1 MLNLLNAY
9 YVAGLEIPKKCLL
22 VPFVI
27 CALWLVN
34 CKVLKKDQ
42 KAREEQNFTFSAFI
56 RDVHDF
62 KIEKK
67 EREMNIDIYWYNE
80 SKIIESI
87 LKMIFFNP

>member
-1 MLNLLNAY
+1 MIVIFRDIRESFLFDRKWRHMLNLLNAY

-67 EREMNIDIYWYNE
+67 ERDM
-80 SKIIESI
+80 K
-87 LKMIFFNP
+87 F

>member
-9 YVAGLEIPKKCLL
+9 YVPGLEIPKKCLL

-27 CALWLVN
+27 CALSLVN

-42 KAREEQNFTFSAFI
+42 KAREELNFTFSAFI

-67 EREMNIDIYWYNE
+67 ERDTKFETIFIHIYWFY
-80 SKIIESI
+80 
-87 LKMIFFNP
+87 

>member
-9 YVAGLEIPKKCLL
+9 FVAGLEIPKKCLL

-27 CALWLVN
+27 CALSLVN

-42 KAREEQNFTFSAFI
+42 KAREELNFTFSAFI

-67 EREMNIDIYWYNE
+67 ERALNIL
-80 SKIIESI
+80 
-87 LKMIFFNP
+87 LKLIDMYTVYV